1 MRLCRLVVAR
11 IVPQPMKYPRCCDV
25 SRCNLV
31 DTGEILKIR
40 LRFVSYSFC
49 ILFLYYGIIEYG
61 FVQLP
66 NCHDQFPEF
75 RDFYRRHAISYFEEI
90 SQLEDRGNRIS
101 CLVTIDSSTL
111 IDRSKT
117 FYISCCSISLNRN
130 RLAYTRTHTY
140 IHIHIYTHTRCI
152 SRWITEKFTSNTF
165 CDVTR
170 HQVLKINRVGSRK
183 A

>member
-1 MRLCRLVVAR
+1 MCTHAP
-11 IVPQPMKYPRCCDV
+11 VPVGRRSHRSPTDEISSLLRRV
-25 SRCNLV
+25 SLQSRRHV
-31 DTGEILKIR
+31 GTGEILKIR

-75 RDFYRRHAISYFEEI
+75 RDFYRRHAILYFEEI

-140 IHIHIYTHTRCI
+140 TYTYTRIHG
-152 SRWITEKFTSNTF
+152 
-165 CDVTR
+165 V
-170 HQVLKINRVGSRK
+170 
-183 A
+183 